1 MSKHS
6 IAQRVNAEAIF
17 GLVPVKKSER
27 QYGFWDTLLVT
38 GGFAIA
44 TWCYSQGALSASLL
58 SFPQLL
64 LVTFAVGGIF
74 LIVECLPVVL
84 SVRYGIDLWVYLR
97 AVLGERGVR
106 VFATAVILGNW
117 FWYAVAANMFGSS
130 IAQIA
135 AGFGV
140 PVAPEAVSV
149 LSIVSV
155 LGGSLIA
162 IGGPGVIKWTSR
174 ILVTV
179 LLAIGVI
186 VLVLCFTMAP
196 LGDIVAYRP
205 DLSEL
210 GGNGLEAYAL
220 AAEGMVAFSFSW
232 STQAMVL
239 PRLCR
244 TERGGYWGTV
254 AAYGFIAP
262 LFVFIGGVM
271 AIVMFLV
278 SGTLESDPTVMLALL
293 GPQVALLSLMLVA
306 FANIGT
312 QAVGSYVNVLVLKAA
327 WPKIDYRVLVAL
339 SAVYVSVLAFTGEV
353 TANFGQFISIA
364 AYIQGPIIGI
374 MFIDLIVL
382 RRRKLSIKGL
392 YYREGH
398 DCYRFKGG
406 VNWVGVSTILATLVV
421 ALVFVY
427 NPITGSIQSP
437 LFCFLTGSGFTAVF
451 AAGLY
456 YALSRVP
463 SIRALLLR
471 DRSDLEIV

>member
-1 MSKHS
+1 M
-6 IAQRVNAEAIF
+6 
-17 GLVPVKKSER
+17 
-27 QYGFWDTLLVT
+27 
-38 GGFAIA
+38 
-44 TWCYSQGALSASLL
+44 
-58 SFPQLL
+58 
-64 LVTFAVGGIF
+64 
-74 LIVECLPVVL
+74 
-84 SVRYGIDLWVYLR
+84 
-97 AVLGERGVR
+97 
-106 VFATAVILGNW
+106 FATAVILGNW
-117 FWYAVAANMFGSS
+117 FWYAVAANMFGPS

-149 LSIVSV
+149 LGVVSV

-179 LLAIGVI
+179 FLAIGVI

-196 LGDIVAYRP
+196 LGGIVAYRP
-205 DLSEL
+205 DPSEL

-278 SGTLESDPTVMLALL
+278 SGTLESDPTVMVALL

-327 WPKIDYRVLVAL
+327 WPKIDYR
-339 SAVYVSVLAFTGEV
+339 
-353 TANFGQFISIA
+353 
-364 AYIQGPIIGI
+364 
-374 MFIDLIVL
+374 
-382 RRRKLSIKGL
+382 
-392 YYREGH
+392 EGD

-406 VNWVGVSTILATLVV
+406 VNWVGVSTILATLIV

-427 NPITGSIQSP
+427 NPITGSIQSS
-437 LFCFLTGSGFTAVF
+437 LFCFLAGSGFTAVF

-471 DRSDLEIV
+471 DRDDLEIV